1 MCIRDREIC
10 LVLGSFGGI
19 MALAMA
25 LSGMAN
31 EGKYLLYNDMRRYYQ
46 MQLFLR
52 SLSCSYKDIESE
64 EGQTKY
70 QRAMNTLRYGDLSGT
85 SVMLVAAVEILTSSL
100 CFIIY
105 SGIISAL
112 SPFMLLALVFLS
124 LISLFSK
131 MCIRDSFKAKSKVT
145 RLITTRPEKS

>member
-1 MCIRDREIC
+1 MKKEKENVRYSIFQNIVFLLRDIRAEHPVLLLFIAMQVVLSVVSPVFGIYMPKIALDLVLNRANIPEIC

-70 QRAMNTLRYGDLSGT
+70 QL
-85 SVMLVAAVEILTSSL
+85 
-100 CFIIY
+100 
-105 SGIISAL
+105 
-112 SPFMLLALVFLS
+112 
-124 LISLFSK
+124 
-131 MCIRDSFKAKSKVT
+131 
-145 RLITTRPEKS
+145 